1 MPRDKLGWSVAVL
14 ICYHNGMPTT
24 IKNSNL
30 APRLVKIKQAAAY
43 LAISPWK
50 LRNLVQQGKISYI
63 EDGGGTSPWRFDVRD
78 LDDYIERNR
87 QRL

>member
-1 MPRDKLGWSVAVL
+1 MPKGNTND
-14 ICYHNGMPTT
+14 T
-24 IKNSNL
+24 I

-63 EDGGGTSPWRFDVRD
+63 EDGGGTSPWRFDIRD
-78 LDDYIERNR
+78 LDEYIERNR

>member
-1 MPRDKLGWSVAVL
+1 
-14 ICYHNGMPTT
+14 MPTI
-24 IKNSNL
+24 IKNGGI

-50 LRNLVQQGKISYI
+50 LRNLVQQGKIPYI

-78 LDDYIERNR
+78 LDDYIEQSR

>member
-1 MPRDKLGWSVAVL
+1 MPQDTCGWSVAVL
-14 ICYHNGMPTT
+14 ICYHDGMPMT
-24 IKNSNL
+24 IKSNL
-30 APRLVKIKQAAAY
+30 APRLVKVKQAAAY

-50 LRNLVQQGKISYI
+50 LRNLVQQGKIPYI
-63 EDGGGTSPWRFDVRD
+63 EDGGGTSPWRIDVRD